1 MDCWRKEKHWES
13 EWVSEQK
20 QKSGW
25 CRIPPQFSHFCLLKR
40 LNGRNVLAWQIN
52 KRPRNE
58 RATFPDEND
67 TNPFLLSFS
76 FFCWLWS
83 SSLVLPARFH
93 LLKGLKSAVSLR
105 DSIHYI
111 VTQYMYNLRTHL
123 SLNNEFPVILDNR
136 VLFCLINWNLYCF
149 FFFLLSILRTK

>member
-1 MDCWRKEKHWES
+1 MS
-13 EWVSEQK
+13 EWVREYRSQV
-20 QKSGW
+20 GVV
-25 CRIPPQFSHFCLLKR
+25 PPQFSHFCLLKR

-67 TNPFLLSFS
+67 TNPFSQFLMLSFS
-76 FFCWLWS
+76 FSCWFWS
-83 SSLVLPARFH
+83 FSLVLPARFH

-111 VTQYMYNLRTHL
+111 VTVYTYTSQYIHL
-123 SLNNEFPVILDNR
+123 WQNNEFHVLLDNNIITE
-136 VLFCLINWNLYCF
+136 FN
-149 FFFLLSILRTK
+149 